1 MKAKF
6 WSLIVLSLVGLMLV
20 SGCASGM
27 LDAAEAPT
35 ATPVSEAAPAVS
47 AGPAEVVE
55 VFYTAW
61 LAYEG
66 NPLVDEIYQS
76 NPHLSDAAEQ
86 KIAEIIASFERGGYD
101 PVLCAQDW
109 PEHFIFETPAVT
121 DDVAAMTVHGV
132 WNAGTEFESLNDIAV
147 TLGRVEDQ
155 DQGQWQITDI
165 TCPPP
170 DVQAPANTLLAT
182 IPDIRLRFEAPV
194 VWQRLDPEWAW
205 TSDANGEMQV
215 GVNWAYLE
223 PPLEMEA
230 ALLPQ
235 PAQILA
241 AEPMATALGE
251 GRTFTLE
258 TYGEAAPSDGNDA
271 KAPVQTVETHVL
283 VAVEQN
289 GQRLGVD
296 FYASAPTAEQLAEL
310 DDALQV
316 LISSA
321 RWADEASAS
330 GWQSY
335 QDTDYG
341 FAFQYPADWQIEE
354 VATDGAGAPED
365 FPIERALALFPAAMA
380 EALKPSGPP
389 NPEQPVTVAPLSV
402 EVCVGDAAQF
412 RRAYPEP
419 TTTQSLAVNG
429 LTMIR
434 EETHVN
440 EQITQIRYVYQHP
453 SRPDVRIVFTDH
465 LTGFVE
471 RAEGNAE
478 VIERL
483 PEIIESLAFDE

>member
-1 MKAKF
+1 MNVKF
-6 WSLIVLSLVGLMLV
+6 WSLIVLSIVGLTLV
-20 SGCASGM
+20 SGCASGV

-76 NPHLSDAAEQ
+76 NPYLSDAAEQ

-109 PEHFIFETPAVT
+109 PERFIFETPTVT
-121 DDVAAMTVHGV
+121 EDTAAMTVHGV

-147 TLGRVEDQ
+147 TLGLIED
-155 DQGQWQITDI
+155 QWQITDI
-165 TCPPP
+165 TCWPLAS
-170 DVQAPANTLLAT
+170 QAPANPTLAT
-182 IPDIRLRFEAPV
+182 IPDIRLRFEMPAA
-194 VWQRLDPEWAW
+194 WQRLDPKWAW
-205 TSDANGEMQV
+205 TPDADSGMEI

-235 PAQILA
+235 SAQILH
-241 AEPMATALGE
+241 AEPLMTAVGE
-251 GRTFTLE
+251 GRAFMLE

-283 VAVEQN
+283 IAVERN
-289 GQRLGVD
+289 GQHLGVG
-296 FYASAPTAEQLAEL
+296 FYASAPTAEQLAEM
-310 DDALQV
+310 DDALQALV
-316 LISSA
+316 SSA

-330 GWQSY
+330 GWQTY

-341 FAFQYPADWQIEE
+341 FAFQYPADWQMQE
-354 VATDGAGAPED
+354 VATDGPGAPED
-365 FPIERALALFPAAMA
+365 FPIERVLTLFPASMA
-380 EALKPSGPP
+380 ETLKQSGPL
-389 NPEQPVTVAPLSV
+389 NPDQPPAVAPLSV

-419 TTTQSLAVNG
+419 TTTQSLTVNG
-429 LTMIR
+429 LTMIC
-434 EETHVN
+434 EES
-440 EQITQIRYVYQHP
+440 YVTT
-453 SRPDVRIVFTDH
+453 R
-465 LTGFVE
+465 
-471 RAEGNAE
+471 
-478 VIERL
+478 
-483 PEIIESLAFDE
+483 

>member
-1 MKAKF
+1 MNVKF
-6 WSLIVLSLVGLMLV
+6 WSLIVLSIVGLTLV
-20 SGCASGM
+20 SGCASGV

-76 NPHLSDAAEQ
+76 NPYLSDAAEQ

-109 PEHFIFETPAVT
+109 PERFIFETPTVT
-121 DDVAAMTVHGV
+121 EDTAAMTVHGV

-147 TLGRVEDQ
+147 TLGQVGE
-155 DQGQWQITDI
+155 QGEWQITDI
-165 TCPPP
+165 TCTSPTS
-170 DVQAPANTLLAT
+170 QAPAPTASAT
-182 IPDIRLRFEAPV
+182 IPDIRLRFEMPAA
-194 VWQRLDPEWAW
+194 WQRLDPKWAW
-205 TSDANGEMQV
+205 TPDADSGMQV
-215 GVNWAYLE
+215 GVNWSYLE

-230 ALLPQ
+230 VLLPQ
-235 PAQILA
+235 SAQILA
-241 AEPMATALGE
+241 SEPLETSLGE
-251 GRTFTLE
+251 ARSFTLE
-258 TYGEAAPSDGNDA
+258 TYSEAAPSDGNDA
-271 KAPVQTVETHVL
+271 KAPVQAVETHVL
-283 VAVEQN
+283 IAVERN
-289 GQRLGVD
+289 GQRLGVG

-310 DDALQV
+310 DDALRY

-321 RWADEASAS
+321 RWADEAGAS
-330 GWQSY
+330 GWQTY
-335 QDTDYG
+335 QDADYG
-341 FAFQYPADWQIEE
+341 FAFQYPVDWKVQEI
-354 VATDGAGAPED
+354 AIGGPGAPED
-365 FPIERALALFPAAMA
+365 FPIEHALSLFPAAMA
-380 EALKPSGPP
+380 EALKRSGPP
-389 NPEQPVTVAPLSV
+389 NPEQPPAIAPLSV

-419 TTTQSLAVNG
+419 TTAQSLAVNG

-434 EETHVN
+434 EESYVN
-440 EQITQIRYVYQHP
+440 DQITQLRYIYQHP
-453 SRPDVRIVFTDH
+453 SRPDVRVVLSDH

-471 RAEGNAE
+471 RVEGNAE

-483 PEIIESLAFDE
+483 PEIIESLAFSE